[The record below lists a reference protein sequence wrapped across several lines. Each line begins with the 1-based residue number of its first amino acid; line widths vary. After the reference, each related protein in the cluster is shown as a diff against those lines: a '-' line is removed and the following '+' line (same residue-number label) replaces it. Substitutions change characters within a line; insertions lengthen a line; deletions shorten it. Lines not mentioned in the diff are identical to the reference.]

1 MGSKKIN
8 KFTMILYFFVLIF
21 VVLMLVG
28 LAYSYNKK
36 LHRNNNNVTENKVTY
51 LVEFEKG
58 SQINLNNIGIGYED
72 SYEFS
77 ISNDSKD
84 TIGKYKLTFEVI
96 TPISNNVDE
105 NIVYTLE
112 GISDSKDST
121 DKVIDKSETP
131 IPVSNKELGEGVIVP
146 GGIHKYKLTIKV
158 KDNGQDRNYLNG
170 KVLSAKIKVTN
181 AS

>member
-8 KFTMILYFFVLIF
+8 KFTMILYIFILIF
-21 VVLMLVG
+21 IVLMLVG
-28 LAYSYNKK
+28 LAYSYNKR
-36 LHRNNNNVTENKVTY
+36 LHKNDKKNVTENKVTY

-58 SQINLNNIGIGYED
+58 SQINLNNLWIGYED

-84 TIGKYKLTFEVI
+84 TIGNYKLTFEVI

-105 NIVYTLE
+105 NIVYTL
-112 GISDSKDST
+112 KDSV

-131 IPVSNKELGEGVIVP
+131 VPVSNKELGEGVIVP
-146 GGIHKYKLTIKV
+146 GGTHKYKLTIKV